1 MIEYIV
7 KNLKK
12 RKVELDSG
20 QLDLIHKMIESIQP
34 EKDLTNKLENK
45 SAKRCFYI
53 WGKVGRGKT
62 LITKT
67 FFNLLTERKASL
79 SFFKYH

>member
-7 KNLKK
+7 KSLKK
-12 RKVELDSG
+12 RKVELDLG

-45 SAKRCFYI
+45 SVKRCFYI
-53 WGKVGRGKT
+53 WGKV
-62 LITKT
+62 
-67 FFNLLTERKASL
+67 
-79 SFFKYH
+79 